1 MTSGP
6 APYAPGEGDERKR
19 LLLEV
24 GAALLGGGAASS
36 DVEDEL
42 RALSPVIGCPD
53 ITVAA
58 LPTGLFV
65 GLEQMDSVSFAP
77 VDGAIRLDQTSEVLV
92 VVSTLRARELSV
104 PAALQ
109 RLHEIRATPPRWPRW
124 VGDLGGIPIGIGL
137 CLLLQPSGLNLLV
150 VAACSLVVALLTMLT
165 RRWISLARLL
175 PVASAFATAL
185 IVLGAFHADW
195 VDGPL
200 RLIVAAIAVLLPGS
214 AIVIGLTEIASGAA
228 AAGTSRLVSGGVQIA
243 LFISGVVAAAA
254 VTRTPV
260 DSLTNGA
267 GAHPAWW
274 AAVLGIAI
282 CVLGLMIHFFTP
294 IEHTL
299 AIAVV
304 MGAAGGTQVP
314 LQIIYNPEVGG
325 FAGALAAMIAAIV
338 VSWVPGAP
346 IWRVTY
352 VPAFLIVA
360 PGSFG
365 LLNASQVEFGSGTS
379 RSLLTALSAF
389 LAIAVG
395 TLIGSIIARA
405 ADHSARS
412 LPSATGGAVDW
423 PTGE

>member
-1 MTSGP
+1 MTNEP
-6 APYAPGEGDERKR
+6 TPYTAVRGDERKR
-19 LLLEV
+19 LLQEV

-53 ITVAA
+53 ATVAA

-65 GLEQMDSVSFAP
+65 GLEPMDAVSFAP
-77 VDGAIRLDQTSEVLV
+77 VDAAVRLDQTSEVLV
-92 VVSTLRARELSV
+92 VISGLRARELTVSE
-104 PAALQ
+104 ALR
-109 RLHEIRATPPRWPRW
+109 RLGEIRETPPRWPRW

-137 CLLLQPSGLNLLV
+137 CLLLQPSLMNLV
-150 VAACSLVVALLTMLT
+150 VVAVCSLTVAVLTMLT
-165 RRWISLARLL
+165 RRWRSLARLL
-175 PVASAFATAL
+175 PVASAFATSL
-185 IVLGAFHADW
+185 IVLGAFHAGW

-243 LFISGVVAAAA
+243 LFMSGVVAAAA
-254 VTRTPV
+254 LTRTPV
-260 DSLTNGA
+260 DALSNST

-274 AAVLGIAI
+274 AAVVGITV
-282 CVLGLMIHFFTP
+282 CMVGLLVHFFMP
-294 IEHTL
+294 VEHAL

-304 MGAAGGTQVP
+304 MAAAGGTQVP
-314 LQIIYNPEVGG
+314 LEVVYNPEIGG
-325 FAGALAAMIAAIV
+325 FAGALAAMVAAIV
-338 VSWVPGAP
+338 VSWLPGAP
-346 IWRVTY
+346 VWRVTY

-365 LLNASQVEFGSGTS
+365 LLNASQIEVGSGTS

-412 LPSATGGAVDW
+412 LPSAPVAVDW
-423 PTGE
+423 PAGE